1 MNVDHH
7 RLNLTNIKKH
17 LRLLPH
23 YLTDIDGGK
32 RSVVCKIQGLFIAS
46 LTVEQSGELMTIS
59 ETEFN
64 LESCPV
70 NVIYIFAAHRGI
82 G

>member
-1 MNVDHH
+1 MSVDHQ
-7 RLNLTNIKKH
+7 RLNLTNRKRH
-17 LRLLPH
+17 LRLLPQ
-23 YLTDIDGGK
+23 YLSDIDGGK
-32 RSVVCKIQGLFIAS
+32 RSVVGKIQDLFIAS
-46 LTVEQSGELMTIS
+46 LTVGQSSELMTIS

-70 NVIYIFAAHRGI
+70 NVLDIFATDRGI